1 VALSNK
7 EMIEQMR
14 SLLKEA
20 KPEDLFDF
28 LEEYAERDAKFENAL
43 RVRFSEPDF
52 QVELDKMSAMIDDA
66 LEDVSDQHYYGR
78 WGSVNINTAEILI
91 EIKQREKQGKIRL
104 AFAELETLYRKLL
117 EVFEY
122 QDECE
127 ISDEAEYCLNLMSDV
142 AKKAT
147 DVSDKE
153 YIYEHC
159 IDLAYVEDGKNYGA
173 DYEEQLLGISA
184 HFVTRENRTKLD
196 DALTEFETGR
206 YEEEIKLIHL
216 EMTRRL
222 EGNNAAKAFIE
233 ENLKF
238 PKIRGIAY
246 EKAVSKQNYTEAERL
261 CLDALST
268 YTGRD
273 VLPWLNNL
281 FTVYEHMNKPD
292 KQAETAERLLLLG
305 EVKHYEILKTLLVD
319 SNRWE
324 DEYHSLLQKC
334 STQLYYSVY
343 MSILNKE
350 NEFELLLEQLRL
362 HPEQVYKYGI
372 VLAIHFENDVRDIFL
387 AKIESEAKA
396 ANTRDAYQ
404 KVSEHIRVF
413 ADAGYDV
420 TNLVNELLLSNKR
433 RPAFVEE
440 LGKVKTAPE
449 VNIDKK

>member
-1 VALSNK
+1 MALSN
-7 EMIEQMR
+7 EEWIEQMKR
-14 SLLKEA
+14 LLKKA

-52 QVELDKMSAMIDDA
+52 QDELDKMNAMIDAALADA
-66 LEDVSDQHYYGR
+66 SDHRYHGI
-78 WGSVNINTAEILI
+78 WGSVNINTSEILFEI
-91 EIKQREKQGKIRL
+91 EQREKQGKIRL
-104 AFAELETLYRKLL
+104 AFAELEMLYLKLL
-117 EVFEY
+117 EIFEY

-127 ISDEAEYCLNLMSDV
+127 ISDEAEYCLKLMSDV

-159 IDLAYVEDGKNYGA
+159 IDLAYVDEGKNYGA
-173 DYEEQLLGISA
+173 DYEGQLLGISA
-184 HFVTRENRTKLD
+184 RFVTRENRTKLD
-196 DALTEFETGR
+196 DALTEFEIGW
-206 YEEEIKLIHL
+206 YEEEFKLIHL

-246 EKAVSKQNYTEAERL
+246 EKAVSEQNYTEAERL

-268 YTGRD
+268 HTGRD

-281 FTVYEHMNKPD
+281 FTIYGHMNKPD

-305 EVKHYEILKTLLVD
+305 EVKYFEILKTLLVH

-334 STQLYYSVY
+334 SNQLYYFAY
-343 MSILNKE
+343 MSILNNE

-372 VLAIHFENDVRDIFL
+372 VLAVHYENDVRDIFL

-396 ANTRDAYQ
+396 ANTRDAYH
-404 KVSEHIRVF
+404 KVSEHIRIF

-420 TNLVNELLLSNKR
+420 TNLINELLLSNKR
-433 RPAFVEE
+433 RPAFVDE
-440 LGKVKTAPE
+440 LGKVKTATE
-449 VNIDKK
+449 ASTDKK